1 MTGKAAAK
9 LTHTLKTN
17 HFDSSCVKAVLQS
30 AQTAKIHL
38 NIDGISTGQSIFQTI
53 CKILGVSIR
62 SKDGAKILVAKNES
76 LNSACY
82 MIKTLCSLDIL
93 AHKASTYL

>member
-1 MTGKAAAK
+1 MKAA
-9 LTHTLKTN
+9 
-17 HFDSSCVKAVLQS
+17 LQS

-53 CKILGVSIR
+53 CKILDVSVR
-62 SKDGAKILVAKNES
+62 SKVGAKNKILVAKNES

-82 MIKTLCSLDIL
+82 MIKTLGSLDIL